1 MDIFEFLKGVLRNM
15 PKVQIVK
22 PGEKISS
29 SVLGKRK
36 LDYTYFGFI
45 SSTVRPPLASPT
57 LDKNCGVKSSGKTK
71 K

>member
-45 SSTVRPPLASPT
+45 SSPKMV
-57 LDKNCGVKSSGKTK
+57 
-71 K
+71 